1 MIENETLRKKIEDL
15 KKLQEERLNQQASM
29 FHVIIRNNEAVL
41 KRKLEMAKNKNKTL
55 NKNIQRKG
63 KSIANY
69 KILFKDLKNKNILDN
84 NGACKLSN
92 E

>member
-69 KILFKDLKNKNILDN
+69 KILFKDLKNKTILD